1 MIAASWAPDCVVV
14 GLQARALDARRA
26 AGRVVLGVRAH
37 AEAVEGNA
45 LPRGCKL
52 MTAPEALLS
61 VGVNAALM
69 ASLTLSCA

>member
-1 MIAASWAPDCVVV
+1 MVV
-14 GLQARALDARRA
+14 GLQARALDACGA
-26 AGRVVLGVRAH
+26 AGRVVLGVRVH

-61 VGVNAALM
+61 VGVDAALT
-69 ASLTLSCA
+69 ASLTRSCA